1 MTQELPFDVEKLIA
15 ICRAQGVKRIGV
27 FGSAARGEA
36 TAQSDIDLLVDLSPH
51 ISLLQFAALERRL
64 SEALGRK
71 VDLLT
76 EAALS
81 PYPKPVMPVPLA
93 ARGVDLLTEVAL
105 SPYLR
110 QQILDDLQILYE
122 A

>member
-1 MTQELPFDVEKLIA
+1 MLQVVQRIMVRELSFDVDKLIA
-15 ICRAQGVKRIGV
+15 ICQAQGFKRIGV
-27 FGSAARGEA
+27 FGSAARGDMNEG
-36 TAQSDIDLLVDLSPH
+36 SDIDLLVDLSPR

-76 EAALS
+76 EAAI
-81 PYPKPVMPVPLA
+81 
-93 ARGVDLLTEVAL
+93 

-110 QQILDDLQILYE
+110 QQILDDVLVLYE

>member
-1 MTQELPFDVEKLIA
+1 MMDELQFDIKKLIEL
-15 ICRAQGVKRIGV
+15 CRQSGVVQITL
-27 FGSAARGEA
+27 FGSMARGEA
-36 TAQSDIDLLVDLSPH
+36 NQQSDIDLVVKFSQP

-76 EAALS
+76 EAAI
-81 PYPKPVMPVPLA
+81 
-93 ARGVDLLTEVAL
+93 
-105 SPYLR
+105 SPYLQER
-110 QQILDDLQILYE
+110 IKRDLKVIYE

>member
-1 MTQELPFDVEKLIA
+1 MARELPFDVNQLIA
-15 ICRAQGVKRIGV
+15 ICQAQRVKRIGV
-27 FGSAARGEA
+27 FGSAARGDMNEG
-36 TAQSDIDLLVDLSPH
+36 SDIDLLVELSPR

-76 EAALS
+76 EAAI
-81 PYPKPVMPVPLA
+81 
-93 ARGVDLLTEVAL
+93 

-110 QQILDDLQILYE
+110 QQILDDVQILYE

>member
-1 MTQELPFDVEKLIA
+1 MALAWKEQGLERRCVRLPVGQRAMMQELPFDVEKLIA
-15 ICRAQGVKRIGV
+15 ICRLQGVKRIGI
-27 FGSAARGEA
+27 FGSMARGDA
-36 TAQSDIDLLVDLSPH
+36 TEESDIDLLVELSPR

-76 EAALS
+76 E
-81 PYPKPVMPVPLA
+81 
-93 ARGVDLLTEVAL
+93 DAL

-110 QQILDDLQILYE
+110 QQILDDVQILYE

>member
-1 MTQELPFDVEKLIA
+1 MIGLPVDVEKMLE
-15 ICRAQGVKRIGV
+15 ICRQNDVIKIGV
-27 FGSAARGEA
+27 FGSFARGEA
-36 TAQSDIDLLVDLSPH
+36 TEENDLDLLVYFARRK
-51 ISLLQFAALERRL
+51 SLLTMVALERRL

-81 PYPKPVMPVPLA
+81 PY
-93 ARGVDLLTEVAL
+93 
-105 SPYLR
+105 LR
-110 QQILDDLQILYE
+110 DTIKKEMVVVYE

>member
-1 MTQELPFDVEKLIA
+1 MMQELPFDVEKLIA

-27 FGSAARGEA
+27 FGSVARGDMNAE
-36 TAQSDIDLLVDLSPH
+36 SDIDLLVDLSPR
-51 ISLLQFAALERRL
+51 ISLLEFTALERRL

-81 PYPKPVMPVPLA
+81 PH
-93 ARGVDLLTEVAL
+93 
-105 SPYLR
+105 LR
-110 QQILDDLQILYE
+110 QQILDDLQILYD